1 MEKENTIIL
10 KPIFKRTIFLLLVL
24 ICYNIISAQK
34 FRFYYELKFTPNSSQ
49 KEIKKTDVYIL
60 DYDTKTHES
69 LFYSSNYIKNDS
81 INKKIS
87 SLMKVSSVTVNLN
100 DFKNSFIKEIITKK
114 NNVYYIYSMI
124 DGDFY
129 TYPQEAKNAWKI
141 SNENLKVLE
150 YNCLSADT
158 SFGSRR
164 WKAYF
169 TNDLPFNIG
178 PYKFGELPG
187 LITKISDTEKEFEF
201 NLIAVTKIDTL
212 IKFNFSKYISVKED
226 KYIKQYE
233 TYLKDPVK
241 SMREGVIVTEDGTKF
256 VMTGGFSKSEIEDE
270 KKEIY
275 SRLSK
280 DNNCLERDSRKCKI
294 QNSILNS
301 K

>member
-1 MEKENTIIL
+1 MK
-10 KPIFKRTIFLLLVL
+10 KTIFLILILVYHHT
-24 ICYNIISAQK
+24 IFAQK
-34 FRFYYELKFTPNSSQ
+34 FRFYYELKFTPNSTQ
-49 KEIKKTDVYIL
+49 KEVKKTDVYIL

-69 LFYSSNYIKNDS
+69 SFYSSNYIKNDS

-100 DFKNSFIKEIITKK
+100 DFKNSFIKDIITRK
-114 NNVYYIYSMI
+114 NNLYNIYSTI
-124 DGDFY
+124 DGEFY
-129 TYPQEAKNAWKI
+129 TYQQEIKNNWKLGT
-141 SNENLKVLE
+141 ENLKVLE
-150 YNCLSADT
+150 YNCKSADI
-158 SFGSRR
+158 SFGGRN

-178 PYKFGELPG
+178 PYKFGDLPG
-187 LITKISDTEKEFEF
+187 LITKLCDTDKNFEF
-201 NLIAVTKIDTL
+201 SLVGVSKIEELTKC
-212 IKFNFSKYISVKED
+212 NFSKYIKINED

-233 TYLKDPVK
+233 SYLKDPVK
-241 SMREGVIVTEDGTKF
+241 SMKQGTIITEDGTKF
-256 VMTGGFSKSEIEDE
+256 VMTGGFSKSEIENE

-280 DNNCLERDSRKCKI
+280 DNNCLEKDSRKCKI

>member
-1 MEKENTIIL
+1 ML
-10 KPIFKRTIFLLLVL
+10 KPIFKKTIFSILILV
-24 ICYNIISAQK
+24 CYNTISAQK
-34 FRFYYELKFTPNSSQ
+34 FRFYYELKFTPNFTQ
-49 KEIKKTDVYIL
+49 KDVKKTDVYIL
-60 DYDTKTHES
+60 DYDTKTQES
-69 LFYSSNYIKNDS
+69 SFYSSNYIKNDS

-100 DFKNSFIKEIITKK
+100 DFKNSFIKDIIIRK
-114 NNVYYIYSMI
+114 NNIYNIYSTI

-129 TYPQEAKNAWKI
+129 TYQQEVKNTWKLGT
-141 SNENLKVLE
+141 ENLKVLE
-150 YNCLSADT
+150 YKCKSADM
-158 SFGSRR
+158 SFGGRK

-169 TNDLPFNIG
+169 TNELPFTVG

-187 LITKISDTEKEFEF
+187 LITKIYDIEKEFEF
-201 NLIAVTKIDTL
+201 NLIGVTKIDTL

-241 SMREGVIVTEDGTKF
+241 SMREGVIVTDDGTKF
-256 VMTGGFSKSEIEDE
+256 VMAGGFNKSEIEDE